1 MNTDKTQAA
10 IFKAL
15 VDRGYT
21 DGLTAD
27 QLAARQVAKMLE
39 EVLEAT
45 DHITGFSPRVQSLIV
60 TLHAE
65 VRAEFDDLVR
75 WQEQGS
81 ICDHQ
86 GLEYELCD
94 VGVTLA
100 NAAEAMYMDEQFDV
114 MQGALRKATNDVK
127 RGVRVTA

>member
-1 MNTDKTQAA
+1 MNTDKAQAA
-10 IFKAL
+10 IFAAL

-21 DGLTAD
+21 DDLTSE

-45 DHITGFSPRVQSLIV
+45 DHITGFSPRVCSLIL
-60 TLHAE
+60 TLHAA
-65 VRAEFDDLVR
+65 VREEFDDLAR

-100 NAAEAMYMDEQFDV
+100 NAAEAMYMDSVD
-114 MQGALRKATNDVK
+114 GNST
-127 RGVRVTA
+127 